1 MVENANQAYNLVDK
15 TFSLI
20 LATGMNDTYKLGDAS
35 VVLKEHVQ
43 ILRQIDDYIT
53 KPTFTLVNG
62 TTLSDNCLMIGM
74 ILLAHQRELALE
86 AFSLSFAI
94 LNVIDENVIDKS
106 EQDKY
111 LCEHFFCMIERC
123 CEVRE
128 IGKDEAL
135 IDSIFSMALRCNI
148 AKTPSIKDWVRNW
161 HLSKRCEF
169 QQNGYSILK
178 ENRMKG

>member
-1 MVENANQAYNLVDK
+1 MAENANHAYNLVDK

-20 LATGMNDTYKLGDAS
+20 LATGMNDTYKLADAA
-35 VVLKEHVQ
+35 VVLKEHAQ
-43 ILRQIDDYIT
+43 ILRQIDDYIA
-53 KPTFTLVNG
+53 KSTFTLVNG
-62 TTLSDNCLMIGM
+62 TTLSDNCLMSGM
-74 ILLAHQRELALE
+74 MLLAHQRELAFE
-86 AFSLSFAI
+86 AFRLSFAI
-94 LNVIDENVIDKS
+94 LNVIDENVIEKT

-111 LCEHFFCMIERC
+111 LCEHFFRMIERF
-123 CEVRE
+123 CEVPE
-128 IGKDEAL
+128 VWEDEAL
-135 IDSIFSMALRCNI
+135 IDSIFDMALRCNI